1 AALRSLR
8 GTVDR
13 MRDRSGR
20 ERAFGDTRGESSG
33 APKVLYPGSFNP
45 PHRGHLAIARIAAE
59 KLHGAVELEISAR
72 NVDKPPID
80 ALELARRLAALERAL
95 PNAPVWISNAPRYVE
110 KAQIFPHTA
119 FVMGTDTVL
128 RLADPKYESNSIQ
141 KRDEALASLR
151 AAGVS
156 ICVFARAVHGKI
168 LSPEE
173 LKEKL
178 PDALTEMCQFVPES
192 EFRDD
197 VSSSELRKSA
207 EQ

>member
-1 AALRSLR
+1 
-8 GTVDR
+8 
-13 MRDRSGR
+13 
-20 ERAFGDTRGESSG
+20 
-33 APKVLYPGSFNP
+33 
-45 PHRGHLAIARIAAE
+45 
-59 KLHGAVELEISAR
+59 
-72 NVDKPPID
+72 
-80 ALELARRLAALERAL
+80 
-95 PNAPVWISNAPRYVE
+95 
-110 KAQIFPHTA
+110 
-119 FVMGTDTVL
+119 
-128 RLADPKYESNSIQ
+128 
-141 KRDEALASLR
+141 LR

-178 PDALTEMCQFVPES
+178 PEALAEMCQFVPES